1 VTHSGEW
8 RKILEDVMATF
19 KSLTIVA
26 VLLAGGP
33 SLAIAQNGLPTGD
46 QSPVAGGANGGQW
59 GWYAGSVYGYS
70 ANRFEYYPSYGY
82 EQYPAYG
89 YGYGNRY

>member
-1 VTHSGEW
+1 VAQNFGGRDGH
-8 RKILEDVMATF
+8 VQ
-19 KSLTIVA
+19 KSDDRCFA
-26 VLLAGGP
+26 ARRWAFA
-33 SLAIAQNGLPTGD
+33 SIAQNGLPTGD

-89 YGYGNRY
+89 YRYGNRY